1 MNKTI
6 GIVGLGLIGGSM
18 ARAIKANTENTVLG
32 LDIREDVQKSAAGQN
47 AIDGVL
53 AEDDLHK
60 CDMVIIAL
68 YPGDTIA
75 FVKRN
80 VKNFKKGAVVID
92 CAGVKTNICRDLS
105 QLAAENSLYFIGG
118 HPMAGT
124 EKSGFENSFAHMF
137 DGATMI
143 LCRDEFT
150 NIIALRA
157 AEMLFTSI
165 GFLNVTITAAA
176 EHDKIIAFTSQ
187 LAHITANAYIKSET
201 AKMQVGFSAGS
212 YKDLTRVAWL
222 NEHMWAELF
231 LENRDYLT
239 EEIDNFIVR
248 LSEYSKALKDGN
260 EKELKG
266 LLLEGKKA
274 KQENG

>member
-1 MNKTI
+1 MSKTI
-6 GIVGLGLIGGSM
+6 GVVGLGLIGGSM
-18 ARAIKANTENTVLG
+18 ARAIKANTENVVLG

-47 AIDGVL
+47 VIDGVL
-53 AEDDLHK
+53 AENDLHK

-68 YPGDTIA
+68 YPHDTIA

-80 VKNFKKGAVVID
+80 MENFKKGTVIID
-92 CAGVKTNICRDLS
+92 CAGVKTNICEDLS

-118 HPMAGT
+118 HPMTGI

-137 DGATMI
+137 DGATII
-143 LCRDEFT
+143 LCKDKFT

-157 AEMLFTSI
+157 AEKLFTSI
-165 GFLNVTITAAA
+165 GFLNVTITTAD

-187 LAHITANAYIKSET
+187 LAHIVASAYIRSET
-201 AKMQVGFSAGS
+201 AKMQIGFSAGS

-222 NEHMWAELF
+222 NEHMWTELF

-239 EEIDNFIVR
+239 KEIDSLTAR
-248 LSEYSKALKDGN
+248 LTEYSNALKDGN
-260 EKELKG
+260 EEELKT
-266 LLLEGKKA
+266 LLLEGKTS